1 MTRGEENGARLGG
14 KVKGWPHWTTPK
26 PVLEV
31 VQEVGPIALDPF
43 CNEAAHTNSIA
54 KACWQHA
61 GLTDGWNQQVHKG
74 LIFVNP
80 PYSLTKVVVE
90 KCIQEAPPFL
100 KRSNEAAEI
109 ILLVAARTDTKWA
122 HSAFQAADAVCF
134 WRGRIRFE
142 NPPPESAGDAPSIP
156 SMFVYWGPNRR
167 LFMQAFGKHGV
178 CFDLRLVQRRH
189 SFPVS
194 VQP

>member
-43 CNEAAHTNSIA
+43 CNDAAHTKALA
-54 KACWQHA
+54 KACWWEG
-61 GLTDGWNQQVHKG
+61 GLTEPWNQQVHAG
-74 LIFVNP
+74 LIFANP
-80 PYSLTKVVVE
+80 DYKHTKDAVT
-90 KCIQEAPPFL
+90 KCIHEAQQGV
-100 KRSNEAAEI
+100 EI

-122 HSAFQAADAVCF
+122 HSAFRAADAVCF
-134 WRGRIRFE
+134 WEGRIRFE

-167 LFMQAFGKHGV
+167 LFMQAFAKRGV